1 MKLGKKK
8 ALSVRALKVGGKRI
22 TFLNSRLDE
31 IKEAITRQDI
41 KDLQKDGAIIIKE
54 VGGQKKK
61 EKKRKKRGPGNI
73 KKKVKKRKQEYV
85 KITKKLR
92 KYVSEMKQQKKL
104 SNEEISDIRNKIRNR
119 IFKNKK
125 HLREYIGSLK
135 K

>member
-22 TFLNSRLDE
+22 TFLHSRLDE
-31 IKEAITRQDI
+31 IKDAITKQDI
-41 KDLQKDGAIIIKE
+41 KDLQKDGAIIIKD

-61 EKKRKKRGPGNI
+61 EMKRKKRGPGNV

-119 IFKNKK
+119 VFKNKG
-125 HLREYIGSLK
+125 HLREYIGGLRK
-135 K
+135 

>member
-8 ALSVRALKVGGKRI
+8 ALSVRALKVGKKRI
-22 TFLNSRLDE
+22 VFLHSRLDE
-31 IKEAITRQDI
+31 IKEAITKQDI
-41 KDLQKDGAIIIKE
+41 KDLKKEGAIIIKE

-85 KITKKLR
+85 IMTKKLR
-92 KYVSEMKQQKKL
+92 KYVSEMKKQKKL

-119 IFKNKK
+119 IFKNKE
-125 HLREYIGSLK
+125 HLKEYIRNLK